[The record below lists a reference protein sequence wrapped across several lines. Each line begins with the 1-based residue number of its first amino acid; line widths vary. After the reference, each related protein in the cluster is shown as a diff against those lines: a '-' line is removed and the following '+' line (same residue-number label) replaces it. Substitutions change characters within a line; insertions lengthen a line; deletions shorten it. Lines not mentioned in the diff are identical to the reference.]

1 MANAPATVDMKP
13 VKMIALIVVGFVILA
28 AAGYSLF
35 NVKKEV
41 VVPVLP
47 RPIEQVAVLRSCD
60 FISISGFT
68 NAVCEDRTQWSV
80 TEIPVVQHAPAP
92 LPVVEPDQ
100 PADVPIPES
109 RGSDII
115 EEVFAVQSVAA
126 AEVEPES
133 AVEPVPVVVAPEP
146 VVVAAPAGTAMQV
159 RYSHYWPPLG
169 GTNCF
174 SFVNGV
180 CISAMASGQPWAPY
194 VGTAVA
200 CPKEWAFGTTVELD
214 GRVWTCMDRG
224 SAIKYVDGVPWID
237 FLEATG
243 RYVHGSIVAVH
254 VVHP

>member
-1 MANAPATVDMKP
+1 MSVSGHVTRPP
-13 VKMIALIVVGFVILA
+13 VP
-28 AAGYSLF
+28 
-35 NVKKEV
+35 EV
-41 VVPVLP
+41 VPEVVP
-47 RPIEQVAVLRSCD
+47 
-60 FISISGFT
+60 
-68 NAVCEDRTQWSV
+68 
-80 TEIPVVQHAPAP
+80 PVVP
-92 LPVVEPDQ
+92 PVVEPDQ
-100 PADVPIPES
+100 PADVPIPET
-109 RGSDII
+109 RGSDLI
-115 EEVFAVQSVAA
+115 EEVFAVQPAA
-126 AEVEPES
+126 AAVVEP
-133 AVEPVPVVVAPEP
+133 AP

-169 GTNCF
+169 GTNCS

>member
-1 MANAPATVDMKP
+1 MNTNAPTNIDMKP
-13 VKMIALIVVGFVILA
+13 IKMIALIVIGFMILA

-41 VVPVLP
+41 VVPVPP
-47 RPIEQVAVLRSCD
+47 RPVEQVAVLRRCD
-60 FISISGFT
+60 FVSFLGLT
-68 NAVCEDRTQWSV
+68 TAVCEDRTQWSV
-80 TEIPVVQHAPAP
+80 TELNVPEIPPEIP
-92 LPVVEPDQ
+92 PVVEPDQ

-109 RGSDII
+109 RGSDLI
-115 EEVFAVQSVAA
+115 EEVFAVQPVTAA
-126 AEVEPES
+126 AVEPE
-133 AVEPVPVVVAPEP
+133 PVVAVPEP
-146 VVVAAPAGTAMQV
+146 VVVAVPAGTAMQV

-180 CISAMASGQPWAPY
+180 CISKMASGQPWAPY

-214 GRVWTCMDRG
+214 GHVWTCMDRG
-224 SAIKYVDGVPWID
+224 SAIKFVDGVPWID